1 MQLYQIII
9 LISIGALVGISISF
23 IGQTGLGIV
32 LPVIL
37 LFTGDVF
44 LAIAIN
50 LLNDLLT
57 SATVS
62 IGYLRKKQFKIKLDI
77 FIIIIIGIVT
87 TFFGV
92 FILMTTPL
100 GSIYGWFIPIFIMFL
115 GFLFLKRGFPTSES
129 VKKTAQNIAR
139 KILKKAKNE
148 EELAEINKKIDEQIV
163 SEADSIKGFISRG
176 SRMYYILA
184 IVFGL
189 FVGVNSGLFGA
200 SSGLVFVLALVI
212 IYGYPLKK
220 GVGTA
225 LILSII
231 ISFCTFIF
239 YLIFGL
245 TIKGELFLNFEFSL
259 YLAIGSIITGI
270 VTSTYIQKLSAKTMG
285 RVVGLVIFVLGSLS
299 LTFYIYNLNLYMLN

>member
-1 MQLYQIII
+1 MSLEFYQILI

-32 LPVIL
+32 LPIVL

-57 SATVS
+57 STTVS
-62 IGYLRKKQFKIKLDI
+62 IGYLRKRQFKVRSDI
-77 FIIIIIGIVT
+77 FIIIIIGIVA

-100 GSIYGWFIPIFIMFL
+100 GSIYGWFIPIFIMCL
-115 GFLFLKRGFPTSES
+115 GLVFLKRGFPTYES
-129 VKKTAQNIAR
+129 VKKMAQNLAR
-139 KILKKAKNE
+139 KTVKKTTSEEDLAILDKRFE
-148 EELAEINKKIDEQIV
+148 EQLV
-163 SEADSIKGFISRG
+163 SEADSNQGFISRG
-176 SRMYYILA
+176 SRLYYILA
-184 IVFGL
+184 IGFGL
-189 FVGVNSGLFGA
+189 FIGVNSGLFGA

-225 LILSII
+225 LILSMI
-231 ISFCTFIF
+231 ISFCTFVF
-239 YLIFGL
+239 YQIFGL
-245 TIKGELFLNFEFSL
+245 TIKGNFYFNLEISL
-259 YLAIGSIITGI
+259 YLAIGSIITGLI
-270 VTSTYIQKLSAKTMG
+270 ASTYIQKLSAKTMG
-285 RVVGLVIFVLGSLS
+285 RAVGLIIFVLGSLS
-299 LTFYIYNLNLYMLN
+299 LIFYFIT

>member
-1 MQLYQIII
+1 MVLEFYQIVI

-32 LPVIL
+32 LPIVL

-57 SATVS
+57 SAAVS
-62 IGYLRKKQFKIKLDI
+62 IGYFRKKQFKLRLDI
-77 FIIIIIGIVT
+77 FLIIVIGIVT

-100 GSIYGWFIPIFIMFL
+100 GSIYGWFVPIFIMFL
-115 GFLFLKRGFPTSES
+115 GVLFLKRGFPTYES
-129 VKKTAQNIAR
+129 VKKMAQNWAS
-139 KILKKAKNE
+139 KTVKKGKSE
-148 EELAEINKKIDEQIV
+148 EELTELNKKIDEQLT
-163 SEADSIKGFISRG
+163 SETDTIKGFISRG

-184 IVFGL
+184 IGFGI
-189 FVGVNSGLFGA
+189 FVGINSGLFGA
-200 SSGLVFVLALVI
+200 SSGLVFVLALVV

-225 LILSII
+225 LILSMII
-231 ISFCTFIF
+231 GLCTFSF
-239 YLIFGL
+239 YQIFGI
-245 TIKGELFLNFEFSL
+245 TIKGRFFLNFELSF
-259 YLAIGSIITGI
+259 YLAIGSITSGI
-270 VTSTYIQKLSAKTMG
+270 IASTYIQKLSAKTMG
-285 RVVGLVIFVLGSLS
+285 RAVGIVIFVLGTLA
-299 LTFYIYNLNLYMLN
+299 LVFYFIT

>member
-1 MQLYQIII
+1 VVLQLYQIII

-32 LPVIL
+32 LPIIL

-50 LLNDLLT
+50 LLNDLIT

-62 IGYLRKKQFKIKLDI
+62 IGYLRKKQFKIRLDI

-139 KILKKAKNE
+139 KAMKKAKNE
-148 EELAEINKKIDEQIV
+148 EELAEIDKKIEEQLG
-163 SEADSIKGFISRG
+163 SEEDSIQGFISRG
-176 SRMYYILA
+176 SKMYYILA
-184 IVFGL
+184 IGFGL

-225 LILSII
+225 LILSMI

-239 YLIFGL
+239 YQFFGL
-245 TIKGELFLNFEFSL
+245 TVKGELYFNFEISF
-259 YLAIGSIITGI
+259 YLAIGSIITGVI
-270 VTSTYIQKLSAKTMG
+270 ASTYIQKLSAKTMG

-299 LTFYIYNLNLYMLN
+299 LTFYFIT

>member
-1 MQLYQIII
+1 MVLEVYQVFI

-32 LPVIL
+32 LPIVL

-44 LAIAIN
+44 LAIAVN
-50 LLNDLLT
+50 LLNDLIT
-57 SATVS
+57 SITV
-62 IGYLRKKQFKIKLDI
+62 RLDI
-77 FIIIIIGIVT
+77 FIIIIIGVVS

-100 GSIYGWFIPIFIMFL
+100 GSIYGWFIPIFIMCLGLVFL
-115 GFLFLKRGFPTSES
+115 RRGFPTYES
-129 VKKTAQNIAR
+129 VKKMAHNFAR
-139 KILKKAKNE
+139 KTMKKTTSE
-148 EELAEINKKIDEQIV
+148 EELAELEKKFEEQLV
-163 SEADSIKGFISRG
+163 SEVDSIQGFISKS
-176 SRMYYILA
+176 SRLYYILA
-184 IVFGL
+184 IGFGL

-231 ISFCTFIF
+231 ICFCTFMF
-239 YLIFGL
+239 YQIFGL
-245 TIKGELFLNFEFSL
+245 TIKGDLYFNLELSF
-259 YLAIGSIITGI
+259 YLAIGSIPTGI
-270 VTSTYIQKLSAKTMG
+270 IASIYIQKLSAITMG
-285 RVVGLVIFVLGSLS
+285 RAIGLIIFILGSLS
-299 LTFYIYNLNLYMLN
+299 LTFYFIT

>member
-1 MQLYQIII
+1 MALEIYQIVI
-9 LISIGALVGISISF
+9 LISIGALVGVSISF

-32 LPVIL
+32 LPIIL

-50 LLNDLLT
+50 LLNDLIT

-62 IGYLRKKQFKIKLDI
+62 IGYLRKKQFKIRIDI
-77 FIIIIIGIVT
+77 SMIIIIGMIT
-87 TFFGV
+87 SFFGV

-100 GSIYGWFIPIFIMFL
+100 GSIYGWFIPIFIMIL
-115 GFLFLKRGFPTSES
+115 GLTFLKRGFPTSES
-129 VKKTAQNIAR
+129 VKKMVQNITR
-139 KILKKAKNE
+139 KIMKKAKNQ
-148 EELAEINKKIDEQIV
+148 EELAELNTKIEVQLA
-163 SEADSIKGFISRG
+163 SEGDSIQGFITRG
-176 SRMYYILA
+176 SELYYILA
-184 IVFGL
+184 IGFGL

-239 YLIFGL
+239 YQFFGI
-245 TIKGELFLNFEFSL
+245 TIKGKLFLNFELSL

-270 VTSTYIQKLSAKTMG
+270 IASTYIQKLSAKTMG
-285 RVVGLVIFVLGSLS
+285 RVVGLIIFVLGSLS
-299 LTFYIYNLNLYMLN
+299 LTFYFIT

>member
-1 MQLYQIII
+1 MVLQIYQIII

-32 LPVIL
+32 LPIVL

-50 LLNDLLT
+50 LLNDLIT

-62 IGYLRKKQFKIKLDI
+62 IGYLKKKQFKLRLDI

-100 GSIYGWFIPIFIMFL
+100 GSIYGWFIPIFIIFL

-129 VKKTAQNIAR
+129 VKKTVQNLSR
-139 KILKKAKNE
+139 KIMKRTKNE
-148 EELAEINKKIDEQIV
+148 GDLVELEKKIDVQLD
-163 SEADSIKGFISRG
+163 SEADSIQGFISKG
-176 SRMYYILA
+176 SRIYYILA
-184 IVFGL
+184 LGFGL

-225 LILSII
+225 LILSMII
-231 ISFCTFIF
+231 GLCTFSF
-239 YLIFGL
+239 YQIFGI
-245 TIKGELFLNFEFSL
+245 TIKGRFFFNFELSF
-259 YLAIGSIITGI
+259 YLAIGSIISGI
-270 VTSTYIQKLSAKTMG
+270 IASTYIQKLSAKTMG
-285 RVVGLVIFVLGSLS
+285 RAVGLVIFVLGALA
-299 LTFYIYNLNLYMLN
+299 LVFYYLNLSNI

>member
-1 MQLYQIII
+1 LVLQLYQIVI

-32 LPVIL
+32 LPIIL

-50 LLNDLLT
+50 LLNDLIT

-62 IGYLRKKQFKIKLDI
+62 IGYLRKKQFKIRLDI

-139 KILKKAKNE
+139 KAMKKAKNE
-148 EELAEINKKIDEQIV
+148 EELAEIDKKIEEQLG
-163 SEADSIKGFISRG
+163 SEEDSIQGFISRG
-176 SRMYYILA
+176 SKMYYILA
-184 IVFGL
+184 IGFGL

-225 LILSII
+225 LILSMI

-239 YLIFGL
+239 YQFFGL
-245 TIKGELFLNFEFSL
+245 TVKGELYFNFEISF
-259 YLAIGSIITGI
+259 YLAIGSIITGVI
-270 VTSTYIQKLSAKTMG
+270 ASTYIQKLSAKTMG

-299 LTFYIYNLNLYMLN
+299 LTFYFIT

>member
-1 MQLYQIII
+1 MVLQIYQIVI

-32 LPVIL
+32 LPIIL
-37 LFTGDVF
+37 LFTRDVF

-50 LLNDLLT
+50 LLNDLIT

-62 IGYLRKKQFKIKLDI
+62 TGYLRKKQFKIRLDI

-100 GSIYGWFIPIFIMFL
+100 GSIYGWFIPIFIICL
-115 GFLFLKRGFPTSES
+115 GLVFLKRGFPTYES
-129 VKKTAQNIAR
+129 VKEMIQNLTRKTM
-139 KILKKAKNE
+139 KKAKDDE
-148 EELAEINKKIDEQIV
+148 EQAKIDKRIEDKLG
-163 SEADSIKGFISRG
+163 SEADFIQGFISRG
-176 SRMYYILA
+176 SRMYYTLA
-184 IVFGL
+184 IGFGL
-189 FVGVNSGLFGA
+189 FIGVNSGLFGA

-225 LILSII
+225 LILSMI

-239 YLIFGL
+239 YQIFGF
-245 TIKGELFLNFEFSL
+245 TIKGEFYFNFEISL

-270 VTSTYIQKLSAKTMG
+270 IASIYIQKLPAKTMG

-299 LTFYIYNLNLYMLN
+299 LTFYFIT

>member
-1 MQLYQIII
+1 MVLQIYQIII

-32 LPVIL
+32 LPIVL

-50 LLNDLLT
+50 LLNDLIT

-62 IGYLRKKQFKIKLDI
+62 IGYLKKKQFKLRLDI

-129 VKKTAQNIAR
+129 VKKTVQNLSR
-139 KILKKAKNE
+139 KIMKRTKNE
-148 EELAEINKKIDEQIV
+148 GDLVELEKKIDLQLD
-163 SEADSIKGFISRG
+163 SETDSIQGFISKG
-176 SRMYYILA
+176 SRIYYILA
-184 IVFGL
+184 IGFGL

-200 SSGLVFVLALVI
+200 SSGLVFVLALVL

-225 LILSII
+225 LILSMII
-231 ISFCTFIF
+231 GLCTFSF
-239 YLIFGL
+239 YQIFGI
-245 TIKGELFLNFEFSL
+245 TIKGRFFFDFELSF
-259 YLAIGSIITGI
+259 YLAIGSIISGI
-270 VTSTYIQKLSAKTMG
+270 IASTYIQKLSAKTMG
-285 RVVGLVIFVLGSLS
+285 RAVGLVIFVLGSLS
-299 LTFYIYNLNLYMLN
+299 LTFFFITNL

>member
-1 MQLYQIII
+1 MVLQIYQIVI

-32 LPVIL
+32 LPIIL

-50 LLNDLLT
+50 LLNDLIT

-62 IGYLRKKQFKIKLDI
+62 MGYLRKKQFKIRLDI
-77 FIIIIIGIVT
+77 FMIIVIGIVT

-100 GSIYGWFIPIFIMFL
+100 VSIYGWFIPMFIMVL

-129 VKKTAQNIAR
+129 VKRMAQSIAR
-139 KILKKAKNE
+139 KAMKKTKNE
-148 EELAEINKKIDEQIV
+148 EELAEIDKKIDEQLG
-163 SEADSIKGFISRG
+163 SEEDSIQGFISRG
-176 SRMYYILA
+176 SNMYYILA
-184 IVFGL
+184 IGFGL

-225 LILSII
+225 LILSMI
-231 ISFCTFIF
+231 ISFSTFTF
-239 YLIFGL
+239 YQIFGL
-245 TIKGELFLNFEFSL
+245 TIKGELFFSFELSL

-270 VTSTYIQKLSAKTMG
+270 IASTYIQKLSAKTMG
-285 RVVGLVIFVLGSLS
+285 RAVGLVIFVLGSLA
-299 LTFYIYNLNLYMLN
+299 LTFYFIT

>member
-1 MQLYQIII
+1 MALEIYQIAI
-9 LISIGALVGISISF
+9 LISIGALVGISVSF

-50 LLNDLLT
+50 LLNDLIT

-62 IGYLRKKQFKIKLDI
+62 IGYLRKKQFKLRVDI
-77 FIIIIIGIVT
+77 FIIIIVAVFIS
-87 TFFGV
+87 FFGV
-92 FILMTTPL
+92 FTLMISPL
-100 GSIYGWFIPIFIMFL
+100 GNIFGWFIPIFTMIL
-115 GFLFLKRGFPTSES
+115 GLTFLKRGFPTHES
-129 VKKTAQNIAR
+129 VKRMAQNWAR
-139 KILKKAKNE
+139 KTVKRGKSE
-148 EELAEINKKIDEQIV
+148 EEITELNKKIDEQLT
-163 SEADSIKGFISRG
+163 SGTDTIKGFISRG

-184 IVFGL
+184 IGFGI
-189 FVGVNSGLFGA
+189 FVGINSGLFGA

-231 ISFCTFIF
+231 IGLCTFSF
-239 YLIFGL
+239 YQIFGI
-245 TIKGELFLNFEFSL
+245 TIKGRFFFDFELSF
-259 YLAIGSIITGI
+259 YLAIGSIISGI
-270 VTSTYIQKLSAKTMG
+270 IASTYIQKLSAKTMG
-285 RVVGLVIFVLGSLS
+285 RVVGVVIFVLGALA
-299 LTFYIYNLNLYMLN
+299 LVFYFIT

>member
-1 MQLYQIII
+1 MVLEVYQVFI

-32 LPVIL
+32 LPIVL

-44 LAIAIN
+44 LAIAVN
-50 LLNDLLT
+50 LLNDLIT
-57 SATVS
+57 SITVS
-62 IGYLRKKQFKIKLDI
+62 VSYLRKKQFKIRLDI
-77 FIIIIIGIVT
+77 FIIIIIGVVS

-100 GSIYGWFIPIFIMFL
+100 GSIYGWFIPIFIMCLGLVFL
-115 GFLFLKRGFPTSES
+115 RRGFPTYES
-129 VKKTAQNIAR
+129 VKKMAHNFAR
-139 KILKKAKNE
+139 KTMKKTTSE
-148 EELAEINKKIDEQIV
+148 EELAELEKKFEEQLV
-163 SEADSIKGFISRG
+163 SEVDSIQGFISKS
-176 SRMYYILA
+176 SRLYYILA
-184 IVFGL
+184 IGFGL

-231 ISFCTFIF
+231 ICFCTFMF
-239 YLIFGL
+239 YQIFGL
-245 TIKGELFLNFEFSL
+245 TIKGDLYFNLELSF
-259 YLAIGSIITGI
+259 YLAIGSIPTGI
-270 VTSTYIQKLSAKTMG
+270 IASIYIQKLSAITMG
-285 RVVGLVIFVLGSLS
+285 RAIGLIIFILGSLS
-299 LTFYIYNLNLYMLN
+299 LTFYFIT

>member
-1 MQLYQIII
+1 LEIYQIAI
-9 LISIGALVGISISF
+9 LISIGALVGISVSF

-50 LLNDLLT
+50 LLNDLIT

-62 IGYLRKKQFKIKLDI
+62 IGYLRKKQFNIRLDI
-77 FIIIIIGIVT
+77 FLIIIIGIVT

-115 GFLFLKRGFPTSES
+115 GVLFLKRGFPTYES
-129 VKKTAQNIAR
+129 VKKMAQNWAR
-139 KILKKAKNE
+139 KTVKRGKSE
-148 EELAEINKKIDEQIV
+148 EEITQLNKKIDEQLT
-163 SEADSIKGFISRG
+163 SEIDTIKGFISRG

-184 IVFGL
+184 IGFGI
-189 FVGVNSGLFGA
+189 FVGINSGLFGA

-225 LILSII
+225 LILSMII
-231 ISFCTFIF
+231 GLCTFSF
-239 YLIFGL
+239 YQIFGI
-245 TIKGELFLNFEFSL
+245 TIKGRFFFNFELSF
-259 YLAIGSIITGI
+259 YLAIGSITSGI
-270 VTSTYIQKLSAKTMG
+270 VASTYIQNLSAKTMG
-285 RVVGLVIFVLGSLS
+285 RAVGLVIFVLGALA
-299 LTFYIYNLNLYMLN
+299 LVFFLYQLNLSNI

>member
-1 MQLYQIII
+1 MVLQIYQIII

-32 LPVIL
+32 LPIVL

-50 LLNDLLT
+50 LLNDLIT

-62 IGYLRKKQFKIKLDI
+62 IGYLKKKQFKLRLDI

-100 GSIYGWFIPIFIMFL
+100 GSIYGWFIPIFIIFL

-129 VKKTAQNIAR
+129 VKKTVQNLSR
-139 KILKKAKNE
+139 KIMKRTKNE
-148 EELAEINKKIDEQIV
+148 GDLVELEKKIDLQLD
-163 SEADSIKGFISRG
+163 SETDSIQGFISKG
-176 SRMYYILA
+176 SRIYYILA
-184 IVFGL
+184 IGFGL

-225 LILSII
+225 LILSMII
-231 ISFCTFIF
+231 GLCTFSF
-239 YLIFGL
+239 YQIFGI
-245 TIKGELFLNFEFSL
+245 TIKGRFFFNFELSF
-259 YLAIGSIITGI
+259 YLAIGSITSGI
-270 VTSTYIQKLSAKTMG
+270 VASTYIQKLSAKTMG
-285 RVVGLVIFVLGSLS
+285 RAVGVVISVLGALA
-299 LTFYIYNLNLYMLN
+299 LVFYFIT

>member
-1 MQLYQIII
+1 MALEFYQIII

-32 LPVIL
+32 LPIVL

-50 LLNDLLT
+50 LLNDLIT
-57 SATVS
+57 STIVS
-62 IGYLRKKQFKIKLDI
+62 IGYVRKKQFQLRLDI

-87 TFFGV
+87 TFFCV

-129 VKKTAQNIAR
+129 VKKMALNITR
-139 KILKKAKNE
+139 KAMKKAKNE
-148 EELAEINKKIDEQIV
+148 EELAEINKKINEQLV
-163 SEADSIKGFISRG
+163 SESDSIQGFISRG
-176 SRMYYILA
+176 SRLYIILA
-184 IVFGL
+184 IGFGL

-225 LILSII
+225 LILSMI
-231 ISFCTFIF
+231 ISFCTFVF
-239 YLIFGL
+239 YQIFGL
-245 TIKGELFLNFEFSL
+245 TIKGYIYFNLELSF
-259 YLAIGSIITGI
+259 YLAIGSITTGI
-270 VTSTYIQKLSAKTMG
+270 IASTYIQKLSAKIMG

-299 LTFYIYNLNLYMLN
+299 LTFYFIT

>member
-1 MQLYQIII
+1 MVLQIYQIII

-32 LPVIL
+32 LPIVL

-50 LLNDLLT
+50 LLNDLIT

-62 IGYLRKKQFKIKLDI
+62 IGYLKKKQFKLRLDI

-100 GSIYGWFIPIFIMFL
+100 GSIYGWFIPIFIIFL

-129 VKKTAQNIAR
+129 VKKTVQNLSR
-139 KILKKAKNE
+139 KIMKRTKNE
-148 EELAEINKKIDEQIV
+148 GDLVELEKKIDLQLD
-163 SEADSIKGFISRG
+163 SETDSIQGFISKG
-176 SRMYYILA
+176 SRIYYILA
-184 IVFGL
+184 IGFGL

-200 SSGLVFVLALVI
+200 SSGLVFVLALVL

-225 LILSII
+225 LILSMII
-231 ISFCTFIF
+231 GLCTFSF
-239 YLIFGL
+239 YQIFGI
-245 TIKGELFLNFEFSL
+245 TIKGRFFFDFELSF
-259 YLAIGSIITGI
+259 YLAIGSIISGI
-270 VTSTYIQKLSAKTMG
+270 IASTYIQKLSAKTMG
-285 RVVGLVIFVLGSLS
+285 RAVGLVIFVLGSLS
-299 LTFYIYNLNLYMLN
+299 LTFFFITNL